1 MKPIIIDMQEMS
13 DSTEVY
19 GSRPNPAFA
28 GMIYCLCGILLAAT
42 IWMCLFKVDVVIK
55 SNGMVKSSEEK
66 ATITCITSGT
76 VEESCIEDGAF
87 VEEGDLLFRIDS
99 KELQMQK
106 DSYVEELAETEYVL
120 DILNAYL
127 KELNG
132 TEGALDVCADNP
144 YYEQYVNRLN
154 MVEQNCDLAGL
165 ENEGLQKQY
174 SGNIENFNNSIQSGK
189 NDEKQLSKML
199 KAIKNRTNSFEES
212 ETYYYSEVED
222 YLSTYHITESQ
233 YDNQISSLVNESD
246 GKTEENQS
254 QIKKLE
260 SEKEQALA
268 ALEKQEVA
276 EIEQSILSVQKKQE
290 ELKAN
295 QKLAQAQLDSLKN
308 GEEELS
314 REQIISNE
322 KEVVFSDIKNYETKQ
337 IEYESSIESL
347 SSGIKQCEVLA
358 QCDGYLNI
366 LQENVA
372 GDYIAGGTVVG
383 NIVPESQH
391 EYRVQIYLDNHDIGQ
406 VSEGTKVKYEIAAFP
421 SSEYGNMEGIITK
434 ISEDLKISQDTGEGY
449 YAAEATIAL
458 PEGIQLRQ
466 GMAVE
471 AKMVVNRK
479 SVVKVLMEKLFAIK

>member
-1 MKPIIIDMQEMS
+1 MH
-13 DSTEVY
+13 
-19 GSRPNPAFA
+19 
-28 GMIYCLCGILLAAT
+28 
-42 IWMCLFKVDVVIK
+42 
-55 SNGMVKSSEEK
+55 
-66 ATITCITSGT
+66 
-76 VEESCIEDGAF
+76 SCI
-87 VEEGDLLFRIDS
+87 VSMR
-99 KELQMQK
+99 
-106 DSYVEELAETEYVL
+106 VL
-120 DILNAYL
+120 
-127 KELNG
+127 
-132 TEGALDVCADNP
+132 
-144 YYEQYVNRLN
+144 NR
-154 MVEQNCDLAGL
+154 
-165 ENEGLQKQY
+165 Y
-174 SGNIENFNNSIQSGK
+174 ENFNNSIQSGK

-199 KAIKNRTNSFEES
+199 KAIKNRKNSFEES

-233 YDNQISSLVNESD
+233 YDNQISTLPNES
-246 GKTEENQS
+246 EENQA

-268 ALEKQEVA
+268 ALEQQEVV

-290 ELKAN
+290 ELMAN

-322 KEVVFSDIKNYETKQ
+322 KEVVFSDIKNYESKQ
-337 IEYESSIESL
+337 IECESSIESL
-347 SSGIKQCEVLA
+347 SSSIKQCEVMA

-372 GDYIAGGTVVG
+372 GDYITGGTVVG

-421 SSEYGNMEGIITK
+421 SSEYGNMEGTITK
-434 ISEDLKISQDTGEGY
+434 ISEDLKISQDTDEGY

-471 AKMVVNRK
+471 AKMIVNRK
-479 SVVKVLMEKLFAIK
+479 SVVKVLMEK